1 MDNNLHNII
10 LLLYYI
16 YNYILSFSFVST
28 RTVFYYIFISW
39 NIIICAIMFS
49 KKKSAII
56 FSFFKY
62 ILI

>member
-49 KKKSAII
+49 KKKMCYY
-56 FSFFKY
+56 FF
-62 ILI
+62 LF